1 MKSAIYQ
8 IATALWCVVALPLVL
23 ALLIAFK
30 LTAIVKGVRL
40 DPDEHD

>member
-1 MKSAIYQ
+1 MKHALHS

-30 LTAIVKGVRL
+30 LTAIVKGGRL